1 MVPPLF
7 YTVSIR
13 YSYSI
18 MRVLVISDI
27 HGNAAALQGVLG
39 ATKNQWDQAVCLGD
53 LVGYGPDPDECVD
66 LVRRTCTVIL
76 AGNHDLA
83 AYGGI
88 DISDFSHHARR
99 AMEWT
104 RSRITASTVQF
115 LKTLHPI
122 GTFQDTLLSHGSP
135 VDPVWS
141 YIFSAQDALEALR
154 DRQFSLCLFGHSHI
168 PSAFILDGK
177 KLSDISISYGEVDAT
192 IHTKKKGR
200 RSLINPG
207 SVGFPR
213 DAADAHAEETL
224 SHAAARFGILDTE
237 SGLWQFKRTTYDM
250 RDTAQRMVQLGLW

>member
-1 MVPPLF
+1 
-7 YTVSIR
+7 
-13 YSYSI
+13 

-27 HGNAAALQGVLG
+27 HGNVAALQAVLRV
-39 ATKNQWDQAVCLGD
+39 TKNQWDQAVCLGD
-53 LVGYGPDPDECVD
+53 LVGYGPDPDACVD
-66 LVRRTCTVIL
+66 LVRQTCAVIL

-104 RSRITASTVQF
+104 RTTLSASTIQF

-122 GTFQDTLLSHGSP
+122 EAFQGILLSHGSP
-135 VDPVWS
+135 ADPVWS
-141 YIFSAQDALEALR
+141 YIFSAQDAMEAFEN
-154 DRQFSLCLFGHSHI
+154 RQFFLCLFGHSHI
-168 PSAFILDGK
+168 PSAFLFEGK
-177 KLSDISISYGEVDAT
+177 KMSNISISYGEVDAT
-192 IHTKKKGR
+192 IYTQKKGR

-224 SHAAARFGILDTE
+224 SHSAARYGILDTE
-237 SGLWQFKRTTYDM
+237 SGVWQFKRATYDM